1 MLKIREREMVM
12 GGFISPSH
20 ILLSSAA
27 GFACA
32 DVDLKEKKV
41 LELEGKDSI
50 LDLLA
55 DKILSGFQGSSES
68 ELRQFL
74 GGAR

>member
-1 MLKIREREMVM
+1 MFRIKEREMVM

-20 ILLSSAA
+20 ILLSSAS

-32 DVDLKEKKV
+32 DVDLKERKV

-50 LDLLA
+50 LDLLGQR
-55 DKILSGFQGSSES
+55 ILSGFQGSSES